1 MYGLLTD
8 LRYRRISSNTS
19 NIYLMFPT
27 YPAVLFS
34 RYHNLL
40 LDLLP
45 HLLCFLQRLNLQF
58 LYLNK
63 ALFRVLQDLPLCPD
77 NQLKWMS
84 IPQLNIHQITYL
96 IQNLSCLLKC
106 NPTIHQLFQPCL
118 INKGNP
124 CYHLNPYP
132 PYHNLNLNS
141 LYLLLLNLT
150 LSITPLSL
158 NKMDFITHQLLTI
171 ILNSLYFK
179 RL

>member
-19 NIYLMFPT
+19 NIYLMFPI

-63 ALFRVLQDLPLCPD
+63 ALFRVLRDLPLCPD

-96 IQNLSCLLKC
+96 IQNLFCLLKC
-106 NPTIHQLFQPCL
+106 N
-118 INKGNP
+118 
-124 CYHLNPYP
+124 
-132 PYHNLNLNS
+132 
-141 LYLLLLNLT
+141 
-150 LSITPLSL
+150 
-158 NKMDFITHQLLTI
+158 LTI
-171 ILNSLYFK
+171 LQ
-179 RL
+179 